1 MKKPMRARKSV
12 SVAALVAAAAMTFAG
27 CSKSDDTK
35 ATDAEAATTEVVAT
49 EAGAATEAAPG
60 TEVAATEAEAAAT
73 EAAPSTEAA
82 PAGATEAAAN
92 EAAAGGIA
100 APDIAMAAEL
110 GEGEGS
116 LNLIAWPGYTEKA
129 WVDPFTTESG
139 CKVNV
144 KTAGTSDE
152 MVQLIK
158 TGEYDGISASGDASL
173 RLIAAGDVAP
183 VNTGLISNYADVYPA
198 LKDKPWNSSG
208 GKSYGVPHGRGANL
222 LMYRTD
228 KISPAPDSWS
238 LVFDPASPAKGSV
251 TAYDSPIYIADAA
264 LYLMSTKPELGI
276 KNPYAL
282 DATQLAA
289 AKELLVA
296 QKALVGEYWSD
307 YLKQM
312 AGFKAGSMTAGTSWQ
327 VVINAAKG
335 EKTAVE
341 GVLPKEGS
349 TGWSDTWMIASK
361 AKNPNCMYAWMNY
374 IISPA
379 GNAAATEYFGEAPSN
394 PKACELT
401 AAKDHCTKF
410 HAGDEE
416 YFSKIWYWTTPVK
429 ECLDGRGPN
438 CTDYAEWT
446 KVWTEVKG

>member
-1 MKKPMRARKSV
+1 MRIRKPLAV
-12 SVAALVAAAAMTFAG
+12 VALWAAATLTLAG
-27 CSKSDDTK
+27 CSDSDSSST
-35 ATDAEAATTEVVAT
+35 
-49 EAGAATEAAPG
+49 
-60 TEVAATEAEAAAT
+60 EAAAT
-73 EAAPSTEAA
+73 EAA
-82 PAGATEAAAN
+82 ATEAAATEAAATEAAATEAAATEAAATEAAATEAASN
-92 EAAAGGIA
+92 EAAPTGIA
-100 APDIAMAAEL
+100 APDIAMATAVGD
-110 GEGEGS
+110 GEGN

-129 WVDPFTTESG
+129 WVDPFTAESG

-183 VNTGLISNYADVYPA
+183 VNTDLVSNYVDVYDA
-198 LKDKPWNSSG
+198 LKNKPWNSVG
-208 GKSYGVPHGRGANL
+208 GKAYGVPHGRGANL

-228 KISPAPDSWS
+228 KVSPAPDSWS
-238 LVFDPASPAKGSV
+238 LVFDPASPAKGSI

-296 QKALVGEYWSD
+296 QKGLIGEYWSD

-312 AGFKAGSMTAGTSWQ
+312 AGFKAGSMTAGTTWQ
-327 VVINAAKG
+327 VVANAAKG
-335 EKTAVE
+335 EKTPVE
-341 GVLPKEGS
+341 VVLPKEGS
-349 TGWSDTWMIASK
+349 TGWSDTWMIATK
-361 AKNPNCMYAWMNY
+361 AANPNCMYLWMNY

-379 GNAAATEYFGEAPSN
+379 GNAAATEFFGEAPSN
-394 PKACELT
+394 PKACGLT
-401 AAKDHCTKF
+401 KAKDHCTTF
-410 HAGDEE
+410 HADDED

-429 ECLDGRGPN
+429 ECLDGRGPI

-446 KVWTEVKG
+446 KVWTEIKG

>member
-1 MKKPMRARKSV
+1 MKKTLRARKTV
-12 SVAALVAAAAMTFAG
+12 SIAAIFAAAAMTFAG

-35 ATDAEAATTEVVAT
+35 ATDADTATTEVVAAT
-49 EAGAATEAAPG
+49 EGGAATEAAP
-60 TEVAATEAEAAAT
+60 ATEAGAAAT
-73 EAAPSTEAA
+73 EVAPTEVAPAPTTEA
-82 PAGATEAAAN
+82 GSN

-100 APDIAMAAEL
+100 APDIAMATAV
-110 GEGEGS
+110 GKGEGS

-129 WVDPFTTESG
+129 WVDPFTKESG
-139 CKVNV
+139 CGVNV

-183 VNTGLISNYADVYPA
+183 VNTALISNYADVYPA

-208 GKSYGVPHGRGANL
+208 GKAYGVPHGRGANL

-228 KISPAPDSWS
+228 KITPAPDSWS

-264 LYLMSTKPELGI
+264 VYLMSTKPELGI

-289 AKELLVA
+289 AKDLLVG

-327 VVINAAKG
+327 VVINSAKG

-401 AAKDHCTKF
+401 SAKDHCTTF
-410 HAGDEE
+410 HAGDED

-429 ECLDGRGPN
+429 ECLDGRGPK

>member
-1 MKKPMRARKSV
+1 MRRRKSIAA
-12 SVAALVAAAAMTFAG
+12 VALCAAAILTLAG
-27 CSKSDDTK
+27 CSKSDSSS
-35 ATDAEAATTEVVAT
+35 TDAAT
-49 EAGAATEAAPG
+49 
-60 TEVAATEAEAAAT
+60 EAAAT
-73 EAAPSTEAA
+73 EAA
-82 PAGATEAAAN
+82 ATEAAATEAMASEASATEAMDSEAAATEAADTAAASN

-100 APDIAMAAEL
+100 APDVPMATEVGA
-110 GEGEGS
+110 GEGK

-183 VNTGLISNYADVYPA
+183 VNTDLVSNYADVYDA
-198 LKDKPWNSSG
+198 LKNKPWNSVG

-238 LVFDPASPAKGSV
+238 LVFDPASTAKGSV

-264 LYLMSTKPELGI
+264 VYLMATKPELGI

-282 DATQLAA
+282 DGTQLAA

-296 QKALVGEYWSD
+296 QKPLVSEYWSD

-312 AGFKAGSMTAGTSWQ
+312 AGFKAGSMTAGTTWQ
-327 VVINAAKG
+327 VVANAAKG
-335 EKTAVE
+335 EKTPVE
-341 GVLPKEGS
+341 VVLPKEGS

-361 AKNPNCMYAWMNY
+361 AANPNCMYLWMNY

-379 GNAAATEYFGEAPSN
+379 GNAAATEFFGEAPSN

-401 AAKDHCTKF
+401 AAKDHCTTF
-410 HAGDEE
+410 HAGDED

-429 ECLDGRGPN
+429 ECLDGRGPK

-446 KVWTEVKG
+446 KVWTEIKG